1 MKTFNDQNN
10 GKLISL
16 IVLITVSVLV
26 FSSCKSSN
34 NPPSLTTASV
44 TEITRSSA
52 VSGGTITSDGGASVS
67 SRGVCWGTT
76 ANPTISDNK
85 VVQGNGTGIFT
96 ADLTNLT
103 TNTLYYVRAFATN
116 SEGTAYGNQV
126 QFTTAVKSVAAL
138 TTTAASSITTTTA
151 TSGGEVTD
159 DGGASVTLRGVCWGI
174 TENPTIADSTSENGT
189 GTGVFESSLTGL
201 LPNTTYYIRAYA
213 TNSEGT
219 AYGTQ
224 VTFQTLVPVQ
234 GANEVWIESFAFNP
248 VTITVTTN
256 TTVIWTN
263 MDGIAHTVTSDTG
276 DFDSGNLDS
285 NATFSHTFTTAGTFP
300 YHCTYHPDML
310 GSVIVN

>member
-1 MKTFNDQNN
+1 
-10 GKLISL
+10 
-16 IVLITVSVLV
+16 
-26 FSSCKSSN
+26 
-34 NPPSLTTASV
+34 
-44 TEITRSSA
+44 
-52 VSGGTITSDGGASVS
+52 
-67 SRGVCWGTT
+67 
-76 ANPTISDNK
+76 
-85 VVQGNGTGIFT
+85 
-96 ADLTNLT
+96 
-103 TNTLYYVRAFATN
+103 
-116 SEGTAYGNQV
+116 
-126 QFTTAVKSVAAL
+126 VKSVAAL

-174 TENPTIADSTSENGT
+174 AENPTIADSTSESGT

-263 MDGIAHTVTSDTG
+263 KDGTAHTVTSNTG
-276 DFDSGNLDS
+276 DFDSGNM
-285 NATFSHTFTTAGTFP
+285 ATNGTYSHTFTTAGTFP

>member
-1 MKTFNDQNN
+1 MKTFNDQKN

-16 IVLITVSVLV
+16 TVLFAVSVLF

-34 NPPSLTTASV
+34 NPPSLTTANV
-44 TEITRSSA
+44 TGITRSSA

-85 VVQGNGTGIFT
+85 VTQGNGTGSFT
-96 ADLTNLT
+96 ANLT
-103 TNTLYYVRAFATN
+103 SLTPITLYYARAFATN

-126 QFTTAVKSVAAL
+126 QFTTTLKSVAAL

-159 DGGASVTLRGVCWGI
+159 VGGASVTVRGVCWGI
-174 TENPTIADSTSENGT
+174 TENPTTADSTSEDGT
-189 GTGVFESSLTGL
+189 GTGVFESSLTKL
-201 LPNTTYYIRAYA
+201 SPNTTYYIRAYA

-224 VTFQTLVPVQ
+224 VTFKSLMPTQ
-234 GANEVWIESFAFNP
+234 GANEVWIESSAFNP

-300 YHCTYHPDML
+300 YHCTYHSLML
-310 GSVIVN
+310 GNVIVN